1 MEKYPWWSDAQK
13 KLADEAQQLV
23 DELTPLAQEDAWNRR
38 YPWRIAKE
46 IGKRGWY
53 GAIIPERYGGHREEW
68 GVTGACILC
77 EELGRLRAISND
89 FINTMCNGGAHQI
102 TDHGTD
108 EQKRRWLSR
117 IATGELHTSVAITE
131 PFAGSDA
138 GSVETRAVRKGDF
151 YVLNGRKRFIM
162 NVGAAGIY
170 MTYARTSEK
179 PEDRKKYRHLSVIVV
194 EKGMPGFS
202 IEKIDDLVGYD
213 GLYNAYLNFDH
224 VEVPLSNRIAE
235 EGDGWSIMMAGL
247 NVERTVAAAT
257 SLGGMREALAY
268 ASFHLERRIQFG
280 QPTVNLPTNQFK
292 LADMITS
299 LNMSR
304 LLTYYTAYLFDLG
317 GDSALY
323 PAMLK
328 LNNTERLMR
337 DFVLNAIQCMGGD
350 GVTKFYPVERIMR
363 DAKINETA
371 AGSNDIMR
379 MLIYRQGLKQMV
391 DDLRVPRR
399 VMDKDLKIPMPIGRV
414 GELPR
419 YPATEEGVLEALA
432 ENYRVNPGLHMT
444 VAELKEQ
451 IPATDEEIVHHL
463 ISLEEKGLA
472 RLYRSGRGAVV
483 SLARATYDGL
493 AKAHPSD
500 YYQYRP
506 VWAMDEVF

>member
-1 MEKYPWWSDAQK
+1 VEKYPWWNDAQK
-13 KLADEAQQLV
+13 KLADEARIFV
-23 DELTPLAQEDAWNRR
+23 DEVMPLAEEDAWNRR

-53 GAIIPERYGGHREEW
+53 GVIIPERYGGHREEW

-89 FINTMCNGGAHQI
+89 FINTMCSGGAHLLNG
-102 TDHGTD
+102 HGTD
-108 EQKRRWLSR
+108 EQKRKWLPQ
-117 IATGELHTSVAITE
+117 IATGDLHTSVAITE

-138 GSVETRAVRKGDF
+138 GSVETRAVREGDG
-151 YVLNGRKRFIM
+151 YVLNGKKRFIM
-162 NVGAAGIY
+162 NAGAAGIY
-170 MTYARTSEK
+170 VTYAKTSEK

-202 IEKIDDLVGYD
+202 IEKIDELVGYD
-213 GLYNAYLNFDH
+213 GLYDSYLDFDR
-224 VEVPLSNRIAE
+224 VRVPLTNRIAG

-280 QPTVNLPTNQFK
+280 QPTMNLPTNQFK
-292 LADMITS
+292 LADMITR

-304 LLTYYTAYLFDLG
+304 LLTYYTAYLFDRG

-328 LNNTERLMR
+328 LNNTEGLMR
-337 DFVLNAIQCMGGD
+337 DFVLDAIQCMGGD
-350 GVTKFYPVERIMR
+350 GLTKFYPVERIMR
-363 DAKINETA
+363 DAKINESA
-371 AGSNDIMR
+371 AGTSDIMR
-379 MLIYRQGLKQMV
+379 MLIYRQGLKEMA

-399 VMDKDLKIPMPIGRV
+399 VVDKDLKIPMPIGKI

-419 YPATEEGVLEALA
+419 YAATEEGVLEALA

-451 IPATDEEIVHHL
+451 ISATDEDIVKYL
-463 ISLEEKGLA
+463 ISLEEKGFA
-472 RLYRSGRGAVV
+472 RLSRGSKGVV
-483 SLARATYDGL
+483 NLARATYDGL
-493 AKAHPSD
+493 AKAHPPT
-500 YYQYRP
+500 YYKYRP
-506 VWAMDEVF
+506 SWAVDEIF

>member
-13 KLADEAQQLV
+13 KLADEAQSFVDRLV
-23 DELTPLAQEDAWNRR
+23 PLAQEDAWNRR

-46 IGKRGWY
+46 IGKKGWY
-53 GAIIPERYGGHREEW
+53 GAIIPQRYGGHSEEW

-77 EELGRLRAISND
+77 EELGRLRAVSND
-89 FINTMCNGGAHQI
+89 YINTMCSGGAHMLNG
-102 TDHGTD
+102 HGTE
-108 EQKRRWLSR
+108 EQKRRLLPR

-138 GSVETRAVRKGDF
+138 GSVETQAVAEGNF
-151 YVLNGRKRFIM
+151 YVLNGKKRFIM
-162 NVGAAGIY
+162 NAGAAGIH
-170 MTYARTSEK
+170 MTYARTSSR
-179 PEDRKKYRHLSVIVV
+179 PEDIKRRKHLSVFVV
-194 EKGMPGFS
+194 AKGTPGFS
-202 IEKIDDLVGYD
+202 IEKINELTGYD
-213 GLYNAYLNFDH
+213 GLYDSYLNFDH
-224 VEVPLSNRIAE
+224 VKVPLSDRIAG

-257 SLGGMREALAY
+257 SLGGMREALSY
-268 ASFHLERRIQFG
+268 ASFHLERRVQFG
-280 QPTVNLPTNQFK
+280 HPTVELPTNQFK

-328 LNNTERLMR
+328 LNNTEELMR

-371 AGSNDIMR
+371 AGSSDIMR
-379 MLIYRQGLKQMV
+379 MLIYRQGLKQMA
-391 DDLRVPRR
+391 DDLKVPRR
-399 VMDKDLKIPMPIGRV
+399 VMDKILKIPMPIGRA
-414 GELPR
+414 EDLPKYR
-419 YPATEEGVLEALA
+419 ATEEGVLEALA

-444 VAELKEQ
+444 VAELQAQ
-451 IPATDEEIVHHL
+451 IPAPDEDIIGSLV
-463 ISLEEKGLA
+463 SLEGKGLA
-472 RLYRSGRGAVV
+472 RLHRSGKGAVN
-483 SLARATYDGL
+483 LARATYEGL
-493 AKAHPSD
+493 AKAHPAD
-500 YYQYRP
+500 YYKYRP
-506 VWAMDEVF
+506 TWAVDEVF

>member
-1 MEKYPWWSDAQK
+1 
-13 KLADEAQQLV
+13 
-23 DELTPLAQEDAWNRR
+23 
-38 YPWRIAKE
+38 
-46 IGKRGWY
+46 
-53 GAIIPERYGGHREEW
+53 
-68 GVTGACILC
+68 
-77 EELGRLRAISND
+77 
-89 FINTMCNGGAHQI
+89 
-102 TDHGTD
+102 
-108 EQKRRWLSR
+108 
-117 IATGELHTSVAITE
+117 LHTSVAITE

-138 GSVETRAVRKGDF
+138 GSIEARAVREGDC
-151 YVLNGRKRFIM
+151 YVLNGKKRFIM
-162 NVGAAGIY
+162 NAGTAGLY
-170 MTYARTSEK
+170 MTYARTDGSA
-179 PEDRKKYRHLSVIVV
+179 EDRKRYRHISVFAV

-202 IEKIDDLVGYD
+202 IEKINELAGYD
-213 GLYNAYLNFDH
+213 GLYDSYLNFDN
-224 VEVPLSNRIAE
+224 VKVPLSNRIAQ

-268 ASFHLERRIQFG
+268 ASFHLEHRIQFG

-292 LADMITS
+292 LADMITN

-304 LLTYYTAYLFDLG
+304 LLTYYTAYLFDRG

-379 MLIYRQGLKQMV
+379 MLIYRQGLKQMA
-391 DDLRVPRR
+391 DDLKVPRR
-399 VMDKDLKIPMPIGRV
+399 VMSKDLKIPMPIGNI
-414 GELPR
+414 GELPK
-419 YPATEEGVLEALA
+419 YPATEEGVLDALA

-451 IPATDEEIVHHL
+451 ISATDEDIVKYL
-463 ISLEEKGLA
+463 ASLEEKGFA
-472 RLYRSGRGAVV
+472 KLYRGSKGAV
-483 SLARATYDGL
+483 SLARASYDGL
-493 AKAHPSD
+493 AKAHPPG
-500 YYQYRP
+500 YYKYRP
-506 VWAMDEVF
+506 GWAVDEVF